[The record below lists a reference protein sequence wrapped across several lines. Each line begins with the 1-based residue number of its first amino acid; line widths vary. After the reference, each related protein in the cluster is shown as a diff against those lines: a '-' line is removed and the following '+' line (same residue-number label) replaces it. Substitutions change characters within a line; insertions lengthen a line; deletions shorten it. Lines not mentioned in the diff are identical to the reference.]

1 MGRHGAVGK
10 MWRRL
15 QLTSMG
21 RLGGGI
27 VQAKHVE
34 DTFGGGFFSIHG
46 RAVRHLRERVGGLC
60 GGKEQAKHVEDIL
73 NLDIH
78 GAGSRSAYPTP
89 LRRQS
94 CRWHRSGVGLP
105 FLPVPDTLRST
116 LQDGCQGFK
125 AWSACM

>member
-78 GAGSRSAYPTP
+78 QAGSRRKARLHAPNLQATTP
-89 LRRQS
+89 GAREKIS
-94 CRWHRSGVGLP
+94 SGARSMKQVTH
-105 FLPVPDTLRST
+105 V
-116 LQDGCQGFK
+116 
-125 AWSACM
+125 